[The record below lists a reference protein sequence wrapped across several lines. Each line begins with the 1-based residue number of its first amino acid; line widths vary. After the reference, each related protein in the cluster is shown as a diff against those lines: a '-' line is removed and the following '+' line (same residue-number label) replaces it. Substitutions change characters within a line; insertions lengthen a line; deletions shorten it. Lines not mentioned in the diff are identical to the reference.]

1 MTTPTV
7 PNRLESLPIAE
18 YAADRLPGCPQPTL
32 NSSLANRLVERSE
45 FHAWWR
51 HPRLNDEYRQEPP
64 SNIMNLG
71 SAAHVLLLEPERID
85 DIVPVPYEDWRTG
98 AARELRDKAL
108 ADGKIPLLQADADRA
123 VLMAQRAD
131 LALNLSPDLDG
142 LGQTVSELTYWWR
155 ETRVGIDGMER
166 EAYCRARPD
175 MVSRDGAIIISY
187 KTTGQVAEP
196 DAYLRHI
203 LNVGYDLQ
211 AAFEISAVEAVE
223 RVRVTH
229 YVWLVQE
236 TEEPYACSLIGMS
249 PALRHLALS
258 RMDQA
263 VLRWGEAIATDRWP
277 GYPSRIAYPEVPSW
291 RLRELEEVDA

>member
-1 MTTPTV
+1 MTALAM
-7 PNRLESLPIAE
+7 PNRLERLPIAE
-18 YAADRLPGCPQPTL
+18 YAADRLPGCPAPTL
-32 NSSLANRLVERSE
+32 NSSLANRLLERSE
-45 FHAWWR
+45 FHSWWR

-71 SAAHVLLLEPERID
+71 SAAHLLLLEPERMD
-85 DIVPVPYEDWRTG
+85 DIVRVPYEDWRTG
-98 AARELRDKAL
+98 AAKELRDRAL
-108 ADGKIPLLQADADRA
+108 ADGKIPLLANDADRA

-155 ETRVGIDGMER
+155 ETRVSADGVER
-166 EAYCRARPD
+166 DAFCRARPD
-175 MVSRDGAIIISY
+175 MVSQDGAILISY
-187 KTTGQVAEP
+187 KTTGQIAEP
-196 DAYLRHI
+196 AAYMKTL
-203 LNVGYDLQ
+203 LNAGHDLQ

-223 RVRVTH
+223 RVRVSH

-249 PALRHLALS
+249 PALRHLGMS
-258 RMDQA
+258 RFDQA
-263 VLRWGEAIATDRWP
+263 VMRWAEASATDYWP

-291 RLRELEEVDA
+291 RLRELEEAEA